1 MDKLASLLQLKIKV
15 RYTLEYFKG
24 PRKTRYPTSALC
36 SISTITTL
44 GWIWFYNFTRAPPAR
59 ACPPPPRSLRNCV
72 EVGGCDK
79 GITNTERGPTY
90 HAVPTNR
97 NHAMP
102 LLTSSHLEGWDG
114 SHRQVSC
121 TITSTNLW
129 QGDYRHSKFA
139 FHDRLSKASVPCTM
153 FQNWEPSTTSLLQ
166 TAR

>member
-79 GITNTERGPTY
+79 GITNTEREGPPTMRCPPTGTMQCPCWPAATWRDGMGPTARY
-90 HAVPTNR
+90 LAPLPPPTCDR
-97 NHAMP
+97 GITGTA
-102 LLTSSHLEGWDG
+102 SSLSMIGYQM
-114 SHRQVSC
+114 QVY
-121 TITSTNLW
+121 
-129 QGDYRHSKFA
+129 D
-139 FHDRLSKASVPCTM
+139 V
-153 FQNWEPSTTSLLQ
+153 
-166 TAR
+166 